1 MFPHYSAQNLLFAE
15 LLHKLVYIKDAP
27 YILFPLLFLTLFWLI
42 SKKIFKKNL
51 VYIPVLIFLVSPWMW
66 YLAFAYSFYIFLFSL
81 VLPIVYGVILL
92 RSGDKAFGNIFV
104 VLGSFIA
111 MYSSSLFFIF
121 IPISITIMVISKVVS
136 LKQFKTS
143 IVLLF
148 ILVLPLLFLIVKNNS
163 AFKSNFVYEVQ
174 IFSDPGLLNS
184 INRYQ
189 GAATEAGF
197 KNLARISENKYIFYA
212 EYFLGKYASQMVP
225 ETLFTPQYKLLGF
238 SFNPPIL
245 LGFLIPFGYGLYK
258 LLQNPK
264 ARRILLIS
272 TLLVIPSVLAKDL
285 VSLNRLILFC
295 PVVIIVIS
303 YGLIQFYENRKNNT
317 ARIFLILTLILVI
330 FQLIVV
336 LADIK
341 VRETQRFDAYF
352 GKNYEL
358 IEP

>member
-148 ILVLPLLFLIVKNNS
+148 ILVLPLLF
-163 AFKSNFVYEVQ
+163 F
-174 IFSDPGLLNS
+174 
-184 INRYQ
+184 NR
-189 GAATEAGF
+189 
-197 KNLARISENKYIFYA
+197 
-212 EYFLGKYASQMVP
+212 
-225 ETLFTPQYKLLGF
+225 
-238 SFNPPIL
+238 
-245 LGFLIPFGYGLYK
+245 
-258 LLQNPK
+258 
-264 ARRILLIS
+264 
-272 TLLVIPSVLAKDL
+272 
-285 VSLNRLILFC
+285 
-295 PVVIIVIS
+295 
-303 YGLIQFYENRKNNT
+303 
-317 ARIFLILTLILVI
+317 
-330 FQLIVV
+330 
-336 LADIK
+336 
-341 VRETQRFDAYF
+341 
-352 GKNYEL
+352 
-358 IEP
+358 